1 MVSQV
6 VTFEESLAMKWLGW
20 ISLPVLAM
28 TSLVMGVMTP
38 AQGQKPALAMLD
50 QLIDGRWELRDRGDK
65 QHVER
70 LCLKRGDSLIQ
81 LRHPALGCER
91 LIVEDS
97 PNSVTVQYTCHGQG
111 YGRTHI
117 RRETNQ
123 LVQIET
129 QGIAGG
135 LPFDFAAEGRRTGDC
150 PA

>member
-1 MVSQV
+1 
-6 VTFEESLAMKWLGW
+6 MKKLGW
-20 ISLPVLAM
+20 IALSA
-28 TSLVMGVMTP
+28 LVMTGVTAGIDSP
-38 AQGQKPALAMLD
+38 AQGQKPSLVMLD
-50 QLIDGRWELRDRGDK
+50 QLVDGRWELRARGEK

-81 LRHPALGCER
+81 LRHPAMGCER

-97 PNSVTVQYTCHGQG
+97 PNSVTVQYTCRGQG